1 MPHNTPTTRESED
14 DRRQRPSGR
23 GTPAAEEEDEAR
35 LFYERLEQT
44 GRLVDVSNNTDLE
57 TLDPRITHIRRP
69 DGSIERIG
77 FA

>member
-1 MPHNTPTTRESED
+1 MRSNTPPTREPED
-14 DRRQRPSGR
+14 DSRPHSSGEAPP
-23 GTPAAEEEDEAR
+23 TAEEEDEAR

-44 GRLVDVSNNTDLE
+44 GRLVDVSDATDLE

>member
-1 MPHNTPTTRESED
+1 MPHDTPTTRESED
-14 DRRQRPSGR
+14 DRRRQPSGESAP
-23 GTPAAEEEDEAR
+23 TAEEENEAR
-35 LFYERLEQT
+35 MFYERLEQT

-57 TLDPRITHIRRP
+57 KLDPRVTHIRRP